1 MAQAQKHPQKLLLFH
16 LNDQRLFGLGTL
28 KIREII
34 PYQALSKLPN
44 SQPCVVGTMSFR
56 GSVVPVIDTGAAVGY
71 PPISREELASSS
83 IIIADVQRMEI
94 GLVVR
99 SVSKIIEAEWKE
111 VTPPPKSLG
120 QSAFVTGLLH
130 EKDGTIIQLM
140 DVELLLSRIFPE
152 SIDATEVRLTDIER
166 EAIKRL
172 NILLVDDSKVARRQL
187 ADALDIASASYSMT
201 SNGQEA
207 LDMLLAF
214 DREGKP
220 VDVLVSDIEMPGLDG
235 YELTFSIRDESK
247 LKQPYIILHTSLNSE
262 MSVSYAKQV
271 GADEAL
277 TKFDAKELM
286 QAILGAIKN
295 REQE

>member
-1 MAQAQKHPQKLLLFH
+1 MAEIQKHPQKLLLFH

-34 PYQALSKLPN
+34 PFQTLSKLPN
-44 SQPCVVGTMSFR
+44 SHPSVVGTMSFR
-56 GSVVPVIDTGAAVGY
+56 GSVVPVIDTGVAVGY
-71 PPISREELASSS
+71 APATRDELHASS
-83 IIIADVQRMEI
+83 IIIADLQRMVI

-111 VTPPPKSLG
+111 VSVPPKSLG
-120 QSAFVTGLLH
+120 QSAFVTGLLR
-130 EKDGTIIQLM
+130 EEDGTIIQLM
-140 DVELLLSRIFPE
+140 DIELLLSRIFPD
-152 SIDATEVRLTDIER
+152 STDSTSVKLMDVDR
-166 EAIKRL
+166 EAIRRL

-187 ADALDIASASYSMT
+187 ADALDTFSGTYSMT

-207 LDMLLAF
+207 LDMLLEF
-214 DREGKP
+214 NREGNP

-235 YELTFSIRDESK
+235 YELTFSVRDDAE

-277 TKFDAKELM
+277 TKFDAQELLDSIVRATHHET
-286 QAILGAIKN
+286 QS
-295 REQE
+295 

>member
-34 PYQALSKLPN
+34 PFQPLSKLPN
-44 SQPCVVGTMSFR
+44 SHPSVVGTMSFR

-71 PPISREELASSS
+71 APTSKDQLQASS
-83 IIIADVQRMEI
+83 IIIADLQRMEI
-94 GLVVR
+94 GLAVH

-111 VTPPPKSLG
+111 VTAPPKSLG
-120 QSAFVTGLLH
+120 QSAFVTGLLR
-130 EKDGTIIQLM
+130 EEDGTIIQLM
-140 DVELLLSRIFPE
+140 DVELLLSRVFPE
-152 SIDATEVRLTDIER
+152 SIDSTQVRLTDVDR

-187 ADALDIASASYSMT
+187 ADALDAASATYSMT

-207 LDMLLAF
+207 LDILLAF

-220 VDVLVSDIEMPGLDG
+220 IDVLVSDIEMPGLDG
-235 YELTFSIRDESK
+235 YELTFSIRDDSK
-247 LKQPYIILHTSLNSE
+247 LTQPYIILHTSLNSE

-277 TKFDAKELM
+277 TKFDARELM
-286 QAILGAIKN
+286 QAILGATKD
-295 REQE
+295 R